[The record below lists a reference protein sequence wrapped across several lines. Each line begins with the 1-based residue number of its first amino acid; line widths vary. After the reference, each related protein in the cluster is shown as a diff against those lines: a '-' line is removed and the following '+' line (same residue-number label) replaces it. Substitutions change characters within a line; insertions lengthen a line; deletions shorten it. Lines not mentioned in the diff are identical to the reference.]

1 MSDNRA
7 QATQQIPQR
16 GKPALPQK
24 VPATSMFS
32 LTTGLIVL
40 VVLIIGLFLYTVFFP
55 AKSASITKRGPKE
68 GGAYELLQKGN
79 AGLEIFSTTDDKSMM
94 IRSQDEAIQFFVYLD
109 GNLRMGQAVDT
120 DYRNNG
126 PSQDHGLYKLCTCTS
141 NDDCSNCVL
150 PTTKTHTGY
159 QTVVNIQDTF
169 VLEVLNAPDASRPN
183 SVAAQIYVKTKIKSP
198 TDTFNIE
205 TFPLPPL
212 PEQKWTMVTISKQG
226 RQINVYFNS
235 TLVLAKKAQ
244 NNFSTITPTCSP
256 VRIGSNSLSGKVA
269 MITYFSLHQTIHDVS
284 ARYQELTDTRGN
296 LNTMSIVPTSTSY
309 TVVDVQESS
318 IIKTLCLDLSCFNI
332 GPKGQTVPTIPPIYN
347 SLETQYA

>member
-1 MSDNRA
+1 MSDSRA
-7 QATQQIPQR
+7 QTTQQPPQR
-16 GKPALPQK
+16 GRPALPQK
-24 VPATSMFS
+24 GPFVSVFS
-32 LTTGLIVL
+32 PTTIIISL
-40 VVLIIGLFLYTVFFP
+40 VVLIIGLFLYVVFFP
-55 AKSASITKRGPKE
+55 AKSASISKRGPKE
-68 GGAYELLQKGN
+68 GGAYELLQNGN
-79 AGLEIFSTTDDKSMM
+79 SGLEIFSTADDKSMM

-109 GNLRMGQAVDT
+109 GNLRMGQSVDT

-126 PSQDHGLYKLCTCTS
+126 PSQDHGLYKLCTCIS
-141 NDDCSNCVL
+141 KDNCSNCVL
-150 PTTKTHTGY
+150 QTTKTHTGY
-159 QTVVNIQDTF
+159 QTVMNIQDTF

-183 SVAAQIYVKTKIKSP
+183 SVAAQIYVKTKITNP

-269 MITYFSLHQTIHDVS
+269 MVTYFSSHQNIRDVS
-284 ARYQELTDTRGN
+284 ARYKELTDTRGN
-296 LNTMSIVPTSTSY
+296 LNTMSIVPTTTSY
-309 TVVDVQESS
+309 TVVDSQESS
-318 IIKTLCLDLSCFNI
+318 IIKTLCLDLSCFHV
-332 GPKGQTVPTIPPIYN
+332 GPKAQTVPTIPPIYN